1 MSPITQ
7 NSKLGRIL
15 KLKEKII
22 QCLIYSKTIIDGIN
36 RISHSSSI
44 RVHNTREQLKTL
56 YDSINTIKTIWS
68 KYLRTII
75 EPHSSLEDANNAVN
89 LSIFNI
95 IKRSGD
101 ITSMPINSDT
111 LHLIADLLNN
121 LKAEII
127 RAIGNVGNLYNILNA
142 QDILRLATHRRPSL
156 PSGRPGLQY
165 RFTVPNELPLPPVPL
180 PLPAPPPPPTSLP
193 IPTMNRFVPPPL
205 TRQNNRNI
213 RVILSPQ
220 TPPTLSN
227 SSSSS
232 SNSSTSSIPLR
243 ARGNIY
249 QKKKQQLQTKKRKR
263 RSTSHFRNT
272 RNRTK

>member
-1 MSPITQ
+1 MSPITP

-15 KLKEKII
+15 KLKEKIL
-22 QCLIYSKTIIDGIN
+22 QCLKISNTIIDGIN
-36 RISHSSSI
+36 RTSHSSSI
-44 RVHNTREQLKTL
+44 RVNNTREQLTAL
-56 YDSINTIKTIWS
+56 YNSINTIKTIWS

-75 EPHSSLEDANNAVN
+75 EPNSSLYNANNAVN

-95 IKRSGD
+95 IRTSGY

-111 LHLIADLLNN
+111 LHLIADLLNS

-127 RAIGNVGNLYNILNA
+127 RVIINVANLYQILNT
-142 QDILRLATHRRPSL
+142 QDLLRLATQ
-156 PSGRPGLQY
+156 RPGLQY
-165 RFTVPNELPLPPVPL
+165 RFTVPNELPLPL
-180 PLPAPPPPPTSLP
+180 PLPPAPAPPTSLP
-193 IPTMNRFVPPPL
+193 IPTMNRFVPPPF
-205 TRQNNRNI
+205 TRQNNRNL

-232 SNSSTSSIPLR
+232 SNSSTSPIPLSG
-243 ARGNIY
+243 RGKIY
-249 QKKKQQLQTKKRKR
+249 QKKERQLQTKKRKR
-263 RSTSHFRNT
+263 NKTSHFRNT

>member
-1 MSPITQ
+1 MSPITP
-7 NSKLGRIL
+7 NSKLGRIF
-15 KLKEKII
+15 KLKEKIL
-22 QCLIYSKTIIDGIN
+22 QCLKDSNTIIDGIN
-36 RISHSSSI
+36 RSSNSSTV
-44 RVHNTREQLKTL
+44 RVNNTKKKLRAL
-56 YDSINTIKTIWS
+56 YNSINDIMTIWS

-75 EPHSSLEDANNAVN
+75 EPNSSLEDANNAVN

-95 IKRSGD
+95 IRTSGY

-111 LHLIADLLNN
+111 LHLIADSLNS

-127 RAIGNVGNLYNILNA
+127 RVIINVANLYQILNT
-142 QDILRLATHRRPSL
+142 QDILRPATQRRPYLS
-156 PSGRPGLQY
+156 SERPGLQY
-165 RFTVPNELPLPPVPL
+165 RFTVPNELPLPLPL
-180 PLPAPPPPPTSLP
+180 PLAPPPPPPTSLP

-205 TRQNNRNI
+205 TRQNNRNL

-232 SNSSTSSIPLR
+232 NSSTSPIPLSG
-243 ARGNIY
+243 RGKIY
-249 QKKKQQLQTKKRKR
+249 QKKERQLQTKKRKR
-263 RSTSHFRNT
+263 NKTSHFRNT

>member
-36 RISHSSSI
+36 RSSHSSSI

-75 EPHSSLEDANNAVN
+75 EPNSSLEDANNAVN

-95 IKRSGD
+95 IRRSGD
-101 ITSMPINSDT
+101 ITSMPINYDT

-165 RFTVPNELPLPPVPL
+165 RFTVPNELPLPLPPVPL
-180 PLPAPPPPPTSLP
+180 PPPAPPTSLP

-205 TRQNNRNI
+205 TRQNNRNL

-232 SNSSTSSIPLR
+232 NSSTSPIPLSG
-243 ARGNIY
+243 RGKIY
-249 QKKKQQLQTKKRKR
+249 QKKERQLQTKKRKR
-263 RSTSHFRNT
+263 NKTSHFRNT